1 VEYELIREAIN
12 PCAGDKRPE
21 VSVDEIETGDLD
33 AYVRDLWGAGA
44 RYEKKIN
51 ASGSVVF
58 EQNIDGIINRLTFT
72 P

>member
-21 VSVDEIETGDLD
+21 VFVDEIETGDLD
-33 AYVRDLWGAGA
+33 AYVRNLWGADA

-51 ASGSVVF
+51 ASGSICY